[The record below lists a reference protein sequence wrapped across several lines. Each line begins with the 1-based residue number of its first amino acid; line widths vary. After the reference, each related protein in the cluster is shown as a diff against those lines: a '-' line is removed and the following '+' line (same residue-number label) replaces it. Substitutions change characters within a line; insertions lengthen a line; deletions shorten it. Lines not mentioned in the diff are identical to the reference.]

1 MVGVM
6 VDVDQYQIQCNP
18 LFNLDFLKIGGI
30 CLIIVMM
37 FRVQISQILIVD
49 EDLIKF
55 LQQSKYKNHI
65 MIDTL

>member
-30 CLIIVMM
+30 CLIIVMIFQVQM
-37 FRVQISQILIVD
+37 FQILIVD

-55 LQQSKYKNHI
+55 LQ
-65 MIDTL
+65 